1 MPGSCCARPIAKIIR
16 VGTFDAGIVG
26 LDTALKNVFT
36 SGIKDEEQVKSDLLR
51 LVVEF
56 GNYISPGT
64 EDDYRD
70 ALFREYREF
79 AAKRGQM

>member
-1 MPGSCCARPIAKIIR
+1 
-16 VGTFDAGIVG
+16 VETV
-26 LDTALKNVFT
+26 LKNVFT
-36 SGIKDEEQVKSDLLR
+36 AGVKDEEQTKTDLLR
-51 LVVEF
+51 LVREF

>member
-26 LDTALKNVFT
+26 LETALKNVFIA
-36 SGIKDEEQVKSDLLR
+36 GVKDEEQAKADLLR
-51 LVVEF
+51 FVKEF